1 MSLRRRYSL
10 DTAVLVR
17 RSFPMISERGRRIT
31 YIESILEL
39 RRQEEK
45 RLQSIISSKRSI
57 PESKARAQE
66 CLARLL
72 NEMKVEADEL
82 EALRLDL

>member
-1 MSLRRRYSL
+1 
-10 DTAVLVR
+10 
-17 RSFPMISERGRRIT
+17 MISERGRRIT

-45 RLQSIISSKRSI
+45 RLQSIINSKRST
-57 PESKARAQE
+57 PESKARAQG
-66 CLARLL
+66 CLERLL

-82 EALRLDL
+82 EALKLEL